1 MWFEISL
8 GALLVVFVVA
18 SYLRGKE
25 NYGEDGDNGEE
36 NIIVTYSKTI
46 PGYEVKRIFGYI
58 EASVVIP
65 EDEDIHALG
74 EQAVIQKLMDKAR
87 EVGANAILELTV
99 SIKEHKVHTKL
110 IARGLAVRV

>member
-1 MWFEISL
+1 MWFEVSV

-18 SYLRGKE
+18 SYFRKR
-25 NYGEDGDNGEE
+25 NPGEGGGNGEE
-36 NIIVTYSKTI
+36 NVIVTYSKTI

-99 SIKEHKVHTKL
+99 SVKEHKVHTKL